1 MVDLNDKDL
10 RDGVSRERFDKLDSG
25 VETSDIEDE
34 DEMRVQLLTEMEDV
48 GIDAEAMEQ
57 AMIDELAI
65 FKDGSKYSFVHD
77 LREGFDDGLRVS
89 AADKIFD
96 TLPDHVFYD
105 IKKPAVQYAEIHRN
119 KYNPARKDPN

>member
-1 MVDLNDKDL
+1 MVDLNDSDI
-10 RDGVSRERFDKLDSG
+10 RGNISRERFDKLDG
-25 VETSDIEDE
+25 GIETCDIEDE

-57 AMIDELAI
+57 AMMEEMAI
-65 FKDGSKYSFVHD
+65 FKEGSKYSFVND
-77 LREGFDDGLRVS
+77 LREGFDDGLRKS

-105 IKKPAVQYAEIHRN
+105 IKRPAV
-119 KYNPARKDPN
+119 